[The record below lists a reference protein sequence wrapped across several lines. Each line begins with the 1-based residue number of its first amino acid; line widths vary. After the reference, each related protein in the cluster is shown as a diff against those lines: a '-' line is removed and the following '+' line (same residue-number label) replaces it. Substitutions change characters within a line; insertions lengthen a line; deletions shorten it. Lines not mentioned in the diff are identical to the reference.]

1 MYNEALKSEFMQE
14 TTDNISVARSY
25 SKLFSAT
32 EPYEEKWGADLCT
45 RNADEL
51 QIMVNEMLGTRASS
65 IRVRLIWLKT
75 YVKWCVDNGVPGACD
90 GMLQIRDAGV
100 DRIREQMVSSPFHLQ
115 IYLDS
120 VFDPESEQTTDN
132 IYRCF
137 FWLAYGGME
146 EEEIF
151 EVKASEIDFEN
162 MVVRHNNLNYPI
174 YRESI
179 RAFKNCAYL
188 TEFNYKNP
196 AYVNKESVPRDR
208 VPGDTLIRGIRNI
221 PTPKSFK
228 VTLSRKSKAGIES
241 GATTIKLSYQR
252 AWLSGLFYRMS
263 EMERAGLPVDF
274 TDAAIRFTASKE
286 YKLDS
291 GRNLIGAKVRYIS
304 KGYAEDYQRWKL
316 AYS

>member
-75 YVKWCVDNGVPGACD
+75 YVKWCIDNGVPGACD

-146 EEEIF
+146 E
-151 EVKASEIDFEN
+151 
-162 MVVRHNNLNYPI
+162 
-174 YRESI
+174 YR
-179 RAFKNCAYL
+179 
-188 TEFNYKNP
+188 
-196 AYVNKESVPRDR
+196 
-208 VPGDTLIRGIRNI
+208 
-221 PTPKSFK
+221 
-228 VTLSRKSKAGIES
+228 
-241 GATTIKLSYQR
+241 
-252 AWLSGLFYRMS
+252 
-263 EMERAGLPVDF
+263 
-274 TDAAIRFTASKE
+274 
-286 YKLDS
+286 
-291 GRNLIGAKVRYIS
+291 
-304 KGYAEDYQRWKL
+304 
-316 AYS
+316 

>member
-75 YVKWCVDNGVPGACD
+75 YVKWCIDNGVPGACD

-151 EVKASEIDFEN
+151 EG
-162 MVVRHNNLNYPI
+162 
-174 YRESI
+174 ESI